1 MALTI
6 RVNSRKLD
14 KLVDPQLQKVMQEW
28 RRLLLQAFRIQI
40 LPAFRIVTP
49 FRTGALIDSFQ
60 IVMTADRIGIHVKMP
75 GEEYYKY
82 QKRGKLHEQHEKIF
96 SELVG
101 PIAVETLN
109 AAIKKVLG
117 E

>member
-14 KLVDPQLQKVMQEW
+14 ELVDPQLQKVMQEW
-28 RRLLLQAFRIQI
+28 RRRLLQAFRLQI
-40 LPAFRIVTP
+40 LPAFRSVAP

-60 IVMTADRIGIHVKMP
+60 IVMTADRIGIHVRMP
-75 GEEYYKY
+75 GEEYYKF
-82 QKRGKLHEQHEKIF
+82 QNRGKLHEQHQQIF

-109 AAIKKVLG
+109 KAIKKVLK